1 MVVVTITDGKGM
13 ERDLELP
20 ADVPVRILAPAIA
33 RAVTHADLPSEDT
46 TVKYILKLQTSGN
59 VIPVDRTLE
68 SAGVIHGDMI
78 QLMIKPIPASIAGSE
93 AGFKFAGPGFVAS
106 SGKTFPLRGETAL
119 VGRVDRALGLTESML
134 SVDVTDLDDQIS
146 PSVSRR
152 HAKILFRQSR
162 YLAQDLKSTNGTLVN
177 GHLLRHG
184 ERIALQHG
192 DEVQFGDVLLIFIW
206 DSQETSGLSP

>member
-1 MVVVTITDGKGM
+1 MIVVTVTDGKGM

-20 ADVPVRILAPAIA
+20 TEVPVHILAPAIA
-33 RAVTHADLPSEDT
+33 NAIEHTDLPLEDT
-46 TVKYILKLQTSGN
+46 NVKYILKLKPSGH

-68 SAGVIHGDMI
+68 SAGVLHGDMI

-93 AGFKFAGPGFVAS
+93 AGFKFTGPGFIES

-119 VGRVDRALGLTESML
+119 VGRVDRTLGLTESML

-152 HAKILFRQSR
+152 HAKILFRQGR
-162 YLAQDLKSTNGTLVN
+162 YLVQDLKSTNGTFVN
-177 GHLLRHG
+177 GHLLHHG

-206 DSQETSGLSP
+206 DSQETSGMSP